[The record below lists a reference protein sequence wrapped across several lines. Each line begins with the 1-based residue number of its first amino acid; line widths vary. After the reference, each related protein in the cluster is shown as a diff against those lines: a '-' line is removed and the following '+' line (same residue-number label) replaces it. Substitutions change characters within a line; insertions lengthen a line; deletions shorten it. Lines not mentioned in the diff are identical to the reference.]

1 MISLEKKQKVLLAFH
16 QESKSQRQ
24 IAKELGISRNTVKK
38 YIQEDLEK
46 RRKDIRELPI
56 TDNYVTPPSYK
67 KRKGNKRALTPTV
80 MKRIRKMLKDNEYKR
95 QHQMHKQQLKMIDI
109 HEKLLDEG
117 FEISYTTVRNF
128 VNSEEKRQKEVFIRQ
143 KATAGH
149 EIEFDW

>member
-16 QESKSQRQ
+16 QEDKSQRQ

-46 RRKDIRELPI
+46 RQLDIRDLPI
-56 TDNYVTPPSYK
+56 KDNYLTPPSYK

-95 QHQMHKQQLKMIDI
+95 QHQMHKQ
-109 HEKLLDEG
+109 
-117 FEISYTTVRNF
+117 
-128 VNSEEKRQKEVFIRQ
+128 
-143 KATAGH
+143 
-149 EIEFDW
+149 